1 MPFRPTIG
9 RYGLFDQFA
18 AQLQESGVAESYT
31 DEQLLAAYRAGDQEA
46 ATALFERYY
55 KRLLD
60 LIRRQSGWRLK
71 QAEGS
76 MDVAQSVLRSFF
88 GQLRQERVA
97 VGMDES
103 LWPLLVTIALN
114 KVRNRGKFWQRARRD
129 PGRVQPLDAQ
139 HDPLETGP
147 SPDDVAALGD
157 LVERLLEPFSDRRR
171 RIIELILA
179 GQPVRQIAADVGAT
193 ERTVFNTRMAA
204 AKILEQVLAD
214 V

>member
-1 MPFRPTIG
+1 MPFRPTIE
-9 RYGLFDQFA
+9 RYGLIDPFA
-18 AQLQESGVAESYT
+18 AQAQESGVAESYT

-129 PGRVQPLDAQ
+129 PGRVQPFDAQ

-157 LVERLLEPFSDRRR
+157 LVERLLEPFSERRR

>member
-1 MPFRPTIG
+1 MV
-9 RYGLFDQFA
+9 
-18 AQLQESGVAESYT
+18 ESVS
-31 DEQLLAAYRAGDQEA
+31 DEQLLGAYRGGDEAA

-55 KRLLD
+55 KRLLE

-88 GQLRQERVA
+88 GQLRQDRIA
-97 VGMDES
+97 VGEDES

-129 PGRVQPLDAQ
+129 PARAQ
-139 HDPLETGP
+139 PLETGRDP
-147 SPDDVAALGD
+147 LESGPMPDDVAALGD

-204 AKILEQVLAD
+204 AKILEQVLAAGEG
-214 V
+214 

>member
-1 MPFRPTIG
+1 M
-9 RYGLFDQFA
+9 
-18 AQLQESGVAESYT
+18 AESYT

-97 VGMDES
+97 VGIDES

-129 PGRVQPLDAQ
+129 PGRVQPLDVQ

-179 GQPVRQIAADVGAT
+179 GQPVRQIATDVGAT

>member
-1 MPFRPTIG
+1 VG
-9 RYGLFDQFA
+9 ELH
-18 AQLQESGVAESYT
+18 T
-31 DEQLLAAYRAGDQEA
+31 DEQLLAAYRAGDEEA

-97 VGMDES
+97 VGAEES

-114 KVRNRGKFWQRARRD
+114 KVRNRGRFWQRARRD
-129 PGRVQPLDAQ
+129 PSRVLPLDPQ
-139 HDPLETGP
+139 REPLEAGP

-171 RIIELILA
+171 KIIELILA
-179 GQPVRQIAADVGAT
+179 GMPVRQIASDVGAT

-214 V
+214 E